1 MAKELLCGSLSLGLL
16 ILTIFLWV
24 SLDKLEFNQVGLN
37 YSSYFKSV
45 ENSTYVQGYH
55 FIGLGHDF
63 ISYDLKV

>member
-1 MAKELLCGSLSLGLL
+1 MAKELLLGSLGLGVI

-24 SLDKLEFNQVGLN
+24 SLDKLEYNEVGLN

-45 ENSTYVQGYH
+45 ENSTYEAGYH

-63 ISYDLKV
+63 IPY

>member
-24 SLDKLEFNQVGLN
+24 SLDNLEFNQVGLN

-45 ENSTYVQGYH
+45 ENATY
-55 FIGLGHDF
+55 I
-63 ISYDLKV
+63 